1 MGNKPRGSRSKTIYM
16 QVKSLVQRARRY
28 GVSKRE
34 EPPEIRQVSIYNMNT
49 YEKVRSVGMS
59 FARWL
64 SEQRGTPVFRMV
76 EIKAR
81 EVDAYV
87 RHRKELYERGEVT
100 AATLQADIS
109 AIKKIEAMVNYRYGN
124 VEWGIPAER
133 GGRREKWGLPRRE
146 RDKNAPQRGPAYTQ
160 KQGDRIVREL
170 ELRCGREVADAL
182 RFCRATGCRLESLVD
197 LGEKGIRA
205 SRINTKEGTITLLE
219 KGGKWRTVQYDS
231 RYQEFMEGLAAR
243 AQGDNRDRPLFAWP
257 VKGSNAPGGERLKA
271 EQMWEEKKRA
281 ARYLHRAVKEAAEKD
296 GFTGRGLHG
305 FRKEFAVR
313 RHAEYLR
320 EVRSMVQSKN
330 WQGLSSGYGVSERKA
345 RDIVEGWARVGRDVK
360 ECRRLAKEM
369 DCLARLKLSKDL
381 GHNRLDVT
389 YAYVPGKGNKL

>member
-1 MGNKPRGSRSKTIYM
+1 M
-16 QVKSLVQRARRY
+16 QVKSLIQRARRY
-28 GVSKRE
+28 GLPKRE
-34 EPPEIRQVSIYNMNT
+34 ESPEIRQVSIYNLNT

-64 SEQRGTPVFRMV
+64 SERRGTPVFRMV
-76 EIKAR
+76 EVKAR
-81 EVDAYV
+81 DVDEYV
-87 RHRKELYERGEVT
+87 RYRKEVYERGLVT

-109 AIKKIEAMVNYRYGN
+109 ALKKIEAMVNYRYGK

-146 RDKNAPQRGPAYTQ
+146 RGKNAPQRGPAYTRRQ
-160 KQGDRIVREL
+160 ADRIVE
-170 ELRCGREVADAL
+170 EVEARCGRVAADAL

-197 LGEKGIRA
+197 LGEKGVRA
-205 SRINTKEGTITLLE
+205 ARINAKDRTVTLLE

-243 AQGDNRDRPLFAWP
+243 AQGDYREKHLFA
-257 VKGSNAPGGERLKA
+257 GLGRSSEIPGRERLIP

-281 ARYLHRAVKEAAEKD
+281 ARYLHRAVKEAAEKE

-320 EVRSMVQSKN
+320 EVRSLVQLKD
-330 WQGLSSGYGVSERKA
+330 WRGLSEKFGVSERKA
-345 RDIVEGWARVGRDVK
+345 KDLVAGWAKAGSDTK
-360 ECRRLAKEM
+360 ERHRLAREM
-369 DCLARLKLSKDL
+369 DAVARMNLSKDL

-389 YAYVPGKGNKL
+389 YAYVPRKKY